1 MLTLKQDP
9 VFRHSSLNN
18 LISSVTLHALF
29 KNKRET
35 IWDQPKVVN
44 IIESYK
50 GLAKALQR
58 AWWGAEA
65 PPLYR
70 AGTMKYLNASEEL
83 DELLSFDL
91 FEKAPRGEE
100 EVWRSWFITQPTW
113 SIIRNA
119 IVAYNNVLSERGP
132 SGDLRTAQRYV
143 LTLVNWFQIFVRID
157 PTLHQ
162 RLKEHLLGFYGTKEE
177 AMKEYERYLDILR
190 RFTILKAIGEEEDT
204 PEDVSSQSEISSSE
218 SSVPLSVLAALGVG
232 GALLLWKARS

>member
-1 MLTLKQDP
+1 
-9 VFRHSSLNN
+9 
-18 LISSVTLHALF
+18 
-29 KNKRET
+29 
-35 IWDQPKVVN
+35 
-44 IIESYK
+44 
-50 GLAKALQR
+50 
-58 AWWGAEA
+58 
-65 PPLYR
+65 
-70 AGTMKYLNASEEL
+70 MKYLNASEEL

-100 EVWRSWFITQPTW
+100 EVWRSWFIMRPTW

-143 LTLVNWFQIFVRID
+143 LTLVNWFQIFVRTD

-232 GALLLWKARS
+232 GALLLWKARSKGEKKRKKGLRQEKKEKKSWEIPETKVSQVPGKASLGCTEQLRTWPSGRTLMPKICLLVCLCRP

>member
-9 VFRHSSLNN
+9 VFLHSTLNN
-18 LISSVTLHALF
+18 LINSVTLQVLF

-50 GLAKALQR
+50 GLAQALQR

-70 AGTMKYLNASEEL
+70 AGDMKYLNASEEL

-119 IVAYNNVLSERGP
+119 IVAYNNVLSEMGP

-143 LTLVNWFQIFVRID
+143 LTLVNWFQIFVRTD

-190 RFTILKAIGEEEDT
+190 RFTILKAIGEVDA
-204 PEDVSSQSEISSSE
+204 PEDVSSKSEISSSE
-218 SSVPLSVLAALGVG
+218 SSVPISVLAALGVG
-232 GALLLWKARS
+232 GVLLLWKARS